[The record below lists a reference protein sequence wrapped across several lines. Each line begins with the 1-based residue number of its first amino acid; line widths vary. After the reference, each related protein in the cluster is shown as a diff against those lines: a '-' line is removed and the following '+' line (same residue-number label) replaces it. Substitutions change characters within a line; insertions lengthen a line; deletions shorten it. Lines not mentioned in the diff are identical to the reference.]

1 MKTLTLVVAMDLQRA
16 IGRDNQLPWHLRD
29 DLKHFKSVTMG
40 KPILMGR
47 KTYESIGRPLPGRQN
62 IVLSR
67 DHALSL
73 EGVEVVNA
81 ISDALRV
88 AAGDEVMVIGGGQIY
103 QATLPFARRIWRT
116 TVQTKV
122 SGADAWFPRLLDA
135 DWADHHEATFAADD
149 HNDYAFVIERLERI
163 ADPGSPS

>member
-1 MKTLTLVVAMDLQRA
+1 MKTLTLVVAMDLLRA

-47 KTYESIGRPLPGRQN
+47 KTYDSIGRPLPGRQN

-67 DHALSL
+67 NSQLSL
-73 EGVEVVNA
+73 QGVDVVNS
-81 ISDALRV
+81 ISDALRT
-88 AAGDEVMVIGGGQIY
+88 AEGDEVMVIGGAQIY

-116 TVQTKV
+116 TVQTEV
-122 SGADAWFPRLLDA
+122 AGADAWFPRLIDS
-135 DWADHHEATFAADD
+135 DWADHHEASFDVGE
-149 HNDYAFVIERLERI
+149 HNDHAFTIDRLERI
-163 ADPGSPS
+163 TDDLSN

>member
-47 KTYESIGRPLPGRQN
+47 KTYDSIGRPLPGRQN

-67 DHALSL
+67 NSQLRLQGID
-73 EGVEVVNA
+73 VVNS
-81 ISDALRV
+81 ISDALRS
-88 AAGDEVMVIGGGQIY
+88 AAGDEVMVIGG
-103 QATLPFARRIWRT
+103 ALFMARRDSLTGGKKSKTPPVRRGF
-116 TVQTKV
+116 
-122 SGADAWFPRLLDA
+122 SSDFSRP
-135 DWADHHEATFAADD
+135 
-149 HNDYAFVIERLERI
+149 
-163 ADPGSPS
+163 